1 MLAPPAPVVA
11 KPRVTPQVVE
21 LDLPRRRPVSKPAVV
36 PTQAPAVAVP
46 QQPLSE
52 LAWPRSFHE
61 HYQLDRRIGLG
72 SYGSAF
78 LANDRLFG
86 RSCCVK
92 VIPKTRG
99 RQRHD
104 KVLRKIA
111 AEADFLLRASASCMN
126 VVQLHARFEDSSN
139 AYICTELCTGGDLER
154 LVEVRQRPCCLLA
167 HASVG
172 VPVLTH
178 ACTAG

>member
-61 HYQLDRRIGLG
+61 HYQLGRRIGLG

-111 AEADFLLRASASCMN
+111 AEADFLLRASASCMS

-154 LVEVRQRPCCLLA
+154 LVEVRKRPCCLLA

-178 ACTAG
+178 ACSAG